1 MRAPAKLIA
10 NLVVQQTSPLD
21 QHLSSSSMESN
32 LSSLLDTLDDNI
44 DDLEEV
50 FAPLLKTAL
59 GDTVQKLPLLD
70 KAQFYVL
77 ITYSIE
83 SALFCEWCHVES
95 DSA

>member
-1 MRAPAKLIA
+1 
-10 NLVVQQTSPLD
+10 
-21 QHLSSSSMESN
+21 MESN
-32 LSSLLDTLDDNI
+32 LSPLIETLDDNI

-83 SALFCEWCHVES
+83 SALFCECCHVKS
-95 DSA
+95 VSA

>member
-1 MRAPAKLIA
+1 MDESTL
-10 NLVVQQTSPLD
+10 SPL
-21 QHLSSSSMESN
+21 LEI
-32 LSSLLDTLDDNI
+32 LDDNL

-59 GDTVQKLPLLD
+59 SDSVQTLPLLD

-83 SALFCEWCHVES
+83 SALFCKLLLPLNRPPIIYFLPLCLG
-95 DSA
+95 D